1 MAEKKVI
8 ELEVKNNVDEV
19 SNDFNKL
26 DNEIKDVN
34 NSLKETNKI
43 TSSKEGVDQLSK
55 KLAELDNKLK
65 SNNLTTRE
73 MNKVLKEYQTIAA
86 QAGSESPVG
95 RQAIAQAAS
104 LKDQLTDLQV
114 RTKILSSD
122 YIKMDTTLAAIGT
135 GAQAFQGIQSAMI
148 LTGVESKELQ
158 AAMVKLQAIQGVSN
172 SISAVT
178 NALNKDAIL
187 GIQLRVA
194 WEKIQ
199 TTAIQATSTA
209 LGKLKMAFAATGIGL
224 LVTGLGLLIAYWDD
238 LKEAVGGVTEEE
250 QKLADFRRKH
260 EQERREFVAKESK
273 DFASSLAQLKAS
285 NKGSKERS
293 ELITEINQKYG
304 TTLKNL
310 SDEAA
315 FQNQINQ
322 ELENYLKYQT
332 AKFKLQ
338 ANEDAIVQNLKTQ
351 SRLRQE
357 IAQSE
362 KDLAQAIQ
370 EGAGKTRRTL
380 EDGVLTTVDV
390 NEKASIAAEQ
400 AAKKIR
406 ENEKALADAE
416 KRFENYGKAALKAGE
431 DISKLTNN
439 GKKYVEQNKE
449 VVKKTKEAT
458 EKVIEETRKQGEIT
472 QEQED
477 FFTQMLIDSEAKKQ
491 KIRDEAKAKQ
501 EEEELMLMQ
510 FKGDLYK
517 QDVDNFDEAEAKKKK
532 LREDN
537 LKSSVKAGIDALNL
551 IASIA
556 EMNAGQDVARQKKAF
571 GIRKAANIA
580 SATIDGYKAVL
591 STYADTAGGPVIKG
605 IAAAIAGAFAALQ
618 IASIAKQEFN
628 SGGGSPT
635 PTPSPS
641 PSGGAGG
648 SVISPNFNIVGNAQ
662 ATNPL
667 AGLGNQPLQ
676 AYVVSGEVTTAQSL
690 DRNRINYAT
699 FG

>member
-8 ELEVKNNVDEV
+8 ELEVKTE
-19 SNDFNKL
+19 SFKP
-26 DNEIKDVN
+26 
-34 NSLKETNKI
+34 LKA
-43 TSSKEGVDQLSK
+43 QL
-55 KLAELDNKLK
+55 
-65 SNNLTTRE
+65 RE
-73 MNKVLKEYQTIAA
+73 
-86 QAGSESPVG
+86 
-95 RQAIAQAAS
+95 AQAAVAELS
-104 LKDQLTDLQV
+104 EKFGATSQEAINAAKRASELKDAIADAKDLTDAFNPDA
-114 RTKILSSD
+114 KFNALSNS
-122 YIKMDTTLAAIGT
+122 IG
-135 GAQAFQGIQSAMI
+135 GALNGFQAFEGALGLVGVESEQLQATLLKVQSAMALSQGLQGLMEAKDSFKQLGAVAMDALKGI
-148 LTGVESKELQ
+148 RTGL
-158 AAMVKLQAIQGVSN
+158 L
-172 SISAVT
+172 
-178 NALNKDAIL
+178 L
-187 GIQLRVA
+187 
-194 WEKIQ
+194 
-199 TTAIQATSTA
+199 
-209 LGKLKMAFAATGIGL
+209 TGIGAF
-224 LVTGLGLLIAYWDD
+224 VVILGTVVAYWDD
-238 LKEAVGGVTEEE
+238 IKKAVGGVTEEE
-250 QKLADFRRKH
+250 KKLADFRRKH
-260 EQERREFVAKESK
+260 EQERRDFVANESK
-273 DFASSLAQLKAS
+273 DFASSLAQLKAT

-315 FQNQINQ
+315 FQNQVNQ

-362 KDLAQAIQ
+362 KDLAKAIQ
-370 EGAGKTRRTL
+370 EGAGKTKRTL

-416 KRFENYGKAALKAGE
+416 KRFENYGKAALKAGD
-431 DISKLTNN
+431 DIAKLTNN

-449 VVKKTKEAT
+449 VVTKTKET
-458 EKVIEETRKQGEIT
+458 TDVIIEETRKQGEIT
-472 QEQED
+472 QEQAD
-477 FFTQMLIDSEAKKQ
+477 FFTQMLIDSEAEKQ

-517 QDVDNFDEAEAKKKK
+517 QDVDNFDAAEAKKKK

-556 EMNAGQDVARQKKAF
+556 EMNAGEDVARQKKAF

-591 STYADTAGGPVIKG
+591 STYADTPGGPVIKG

-628 SGGGSPT
+628 SAGGSPS

-648 SVISPNFNIVGNAQ
+648 SVITPNFNIVGNAQ

-676 AYVVSGEVTTAQSL
+676 AYVVSGEVTTAQNL

>member
-1 MAEKKVI
+1 MAEKRVI
-8 ELEVKNNVDEV
+8 EIQVKSEQANKAIDNLTESNTDLAASFEDVYGEMQPLSGRMGELEDRLYELALAGKQNTKEYKDLQAEV
-19 SNDFNKL
+19 SKFKRVIAETDASVDGASATMSQKL
-26 DNEIKDVN
+26 GGALGGIA
-34 NSLKETNKI
+34 S
-43 TSSKEGVDQLSK
+43 
-55 KLAELDNKLK
+55 AFEL
-65 SNNLTTRE
+65 
-73 MNKVLKEYQTIAA
+73 
-86 QAGSESPVG
+86 G
-95 RQAIAQAAS
+95 
-104 LKDQLTDLQV
+104 
-114 RTKILSSD
+114 
-122 YIKMDTTLAAIGT
+122 
-135 GAQAFQGIQSAMI
+135 QSAMI
-148 LTGVESKELQ
+148 SF
-158 AAMVKLQAIQGVSN
+158 GVS
-172 SISAVT
+172 SQEVEEALLKVQSAMAISQGFQGIKEAIPSFKALGTTAT
-178 NALNKDAIL
+178 NAFNNMSKAS
-187 GIQLRVA
+187 
-194 WEKIQ
+194 K
-199 TTAIQATSTA
+199 
-209 LGKLKMAFAATGIGL
+209 AFAITGIGL
-224 LVTGLGLLIAYWDD
+224 LVTGLGLVIAYWDD
-238 LKEAVGGVTEEE
+238 IKEAVGGVTEEE

-260 EQERREFVAKESK
+260 EQERREFVANESK
-273 DFASSLAQLKAS
+273 DFASSLAQLKAT

-362 KDLAQAIQ
+362 KDLAKAIQ

-458 EKVIEETRKQGEIT
+458 EEIKRNADEGVLALDI
-472 QEQED
+472 QRAKEVESVN
-477 FFTQMLIDSEAKKQ
+477 DSEQAKYNYLVYWGNLTNDYYKEQAAKRQAEIERNKEFAIQTAQDTLSLINSIAEIYGKRGEKQ
-491 KIRDEAKAKQ
+491 AKRAFEIQ
-501 EEEELMLMQ
+501 
-510 FKGDLYK
+510 
-517 QDVDNFDEAEAKKKK
+517 
-532 LREDN
+532 
-537 LKSSVKAGIDALNL
+537 KA
-551 IASIA
+551 ASIA
-556 EMNAGQDVARQKKAF
+556 SALISTYQSAVSAYQSQFLPIPDPSSPIRGAVAAGVAV
-571 GIRKAANIA
+571 AAGLTNVAKIA
-580 SATIDGYKAVL
+580 SQK
-591 STYADTAGGPVIKG
+591 
-605 IAAAIAGAFAALQ
+605 F
-618 IASIAKQEFN
+618 E
-628 SGGGSPT
+628 GGGSPAGGGGNVT
-635 PTPSPS
+635 A
-641 PSGGAGG
+641 PSGDAGG